1 MLHFAVLCYAVLL
14 CSISLQVFCSK
25 IGLAPYIE
33 VAMYH
38 KKAKALMVTDA
49 VVYIPEDPPE
59 ASSHSLLPCMSMS
72 DHVSEHEQNITLFCM
87 YRNNKTAVFGHF
99 KTTLSCLALLH
110 ICILH
115 ACVRLYI
122 ACMCKDLSS
131 QLCCAQSSWD

>member
-1 MLHFAVLCYAVLL
+1 MLHFAVLFHAVLL

-87 YRNNKTAVFGHF
+87 YTE
-99 KTTLSCLALLH
+99 TTKLQYLVTSKPPYLVWRCS
-110 ICILH
+110 IS
-115 ACVRLYI
+115 VY
-122 ACMCKDLSS
+122 CMHV
-131 QLCCAQSSWD
+131 